1 MYSFKNKK
9 GEEEFILQPAYV
21 KKLSNGRFGLCSKE
35 EAEGIAVKG
44 QMLKLENIKEVSDA
58 EYQEYLAKQQEDK
71 ITELEM
77 AVAQLSIIAA
87 GGKAENLEGVA
98 KAWGNLIRKGK
109 IKAEEVP
116 DLNGLKEEVQKRIK
130 GDNA

>member
-1 MYSFKNKK
+1 MYSFINKR
-9 GEEEFILQPAYV
+9 GQEEFILQPAYV
-21 KKLSNGRFGLCSKE
+21 KKLSSGRFGLCSKE

-44 QMLKLENIKEVSDA
+44 RMLDFKDLKEVSDA
-58 EYQEYLAKQQEDK
+58 EYQEYMAKQQEDK

-98 KAWGNLIRKGK
+98 NAWGNLIRKGK

>member
-9 GEEEFILQPAYV
+9 GEEEFVLQPAYV

-44 QMLKLENIKEVSDA
+44 QMFKLEEIKEVSDA
-58 EYQEYLAKQQEDK
+58 EYQEYLVKQQEDK

-77 AVAQLSIIAA
+77 AVAQLSIIAV

-98 KAWGNLIRKGK
+98 NAWGNLIRKGK

-116 DLNGLKEEVQKRIK
+116 DLNGLKEEVQKRIE
-130 GDNA
+130 GDT

>member
-35 EAEGIAVKG
+35 EAEGITAKG
-44 QMLKLENIKEVSDA
+44 QMFKLEDIKEVSDA
-58 EYQEYLAKQQEDK
+58 EYQEYMAKQQEDK

-87 GGKAENLEGVA
+87 GGKAENLKGVA
-98 KAWGNLIRKGK
+98 NAWGNLIRKGK

-116 DLNGLKEEVQKRIK
+116 DLNGLKEEVQKRIE
-130 GDNA
+130 GDT

>member
-1 MYSFKNKK
+1 MYKINVQKK
-9 GEEEFILQPAYV
+9 EIVVYNPVFV
-21 KKLSNGRFGLCSKE
+21 KKQDNGKFGLCEKN
-35 EAEGIAVKG
+35 EAEGIAYRGMVYPISELSEIG
-44 QMLKLENIKEVSDA
+44 NEFFLEE
-58 EYQEYLAKQQEDK
+58 QENK

-98 KAWGNLIRKGK
+98 NAWGNLIQKGK